1 MQNHLTIA
9 GAITHHSRVPAQ
21 SGAGFSSP
29 NYSRRNAPMRRFF
42 VASCPAYGGVQ
53 WEDFGPAGFL
63 ECRSA
68 NPLHPATHRLAA
80 MRGGSNYSRNP
91 THG

>member
-9 GAITHHSRVPAQ
+9 GAITHHLRVPAQ

-29 NYSRRNAPMRRFF
+29 NYSRRNAPIRRFF

-53 WEDFGPAGFL
+53 WEAFGPAGSYIPVRQPVASRHPWFGDHAWWFL
-63 ECRSA
+63 S
-68 NPLHPATHRLAA
+68 
-80 MRGGSNYSRNP
+80 SI
-91 THG
+91 